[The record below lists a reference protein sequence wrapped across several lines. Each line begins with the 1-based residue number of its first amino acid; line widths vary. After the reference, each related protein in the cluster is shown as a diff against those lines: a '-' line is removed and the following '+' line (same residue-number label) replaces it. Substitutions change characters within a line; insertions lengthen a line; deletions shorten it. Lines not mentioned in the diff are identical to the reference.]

1 MLPVLFEEFELV
13 CILCCCFSFHYHCQ
27 LIKIQHLQKSGGGA
41 AAAPS
46 PPGFYGHVRDILLER
61 SHDFMFRMIVGSEHG
76 TIVRTIIVAIIV
88 PCSEWLYVV
97 KFDSQ
102 PEHD

>member
-1 MLPVLFEEFELV
+1 MLLFF
-13 CILCCCFSFHYHCQ
+13 FSLSLSINKRSTFA
-27 LIKIQHLQKSGGGA
+27 KIWRGA

-61 SHDFMFRMIVGSEHG
+61 SHDFMFRMIIGSEHG